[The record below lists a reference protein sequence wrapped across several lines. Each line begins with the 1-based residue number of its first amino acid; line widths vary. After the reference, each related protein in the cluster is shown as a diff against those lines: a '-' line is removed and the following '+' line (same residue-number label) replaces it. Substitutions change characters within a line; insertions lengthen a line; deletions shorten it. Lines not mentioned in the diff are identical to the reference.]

1 MSTTKPSPRSL
12 IRNLSPGLFWDVNG
26 ADLDPDQHAEWL
38 VPRVVERGSRS
49 DVDAIFN
56 YYDETTIRG
65 ALTGA
70 RSLDR
75 KSIAYFA
82 ARFNLRRDDFRA
94 YRQRP
99 VCWQT

>member
-1 MSTTKPSPRSL
+1 MATTQPSPKSL
-12 IRNLSPGLFWDVNG
+12 IRSLSSGLFWDVNR
-26 ADLDPDQHAEWL
+26 DEVDPDQHAQWL

-49 DVDAIFN
+49 DVDAIFD
-56 YYDETTIRG
+56 YYDETTIRD

-82 ARFNLRRDDFRA
+82 ARFNLRRDDFSA
-94 YRQRP
+94 YRQQSGF
-99 VCWQT
+99 WQT